1 MRLSDLVVTLRG
13 ELQHGLDRAIDERD
27 PEATGPRFDVRSV
40 EVDLPVSVTSDEDGE
55 SPGESETPT
64 AGLDVRPGGG
74 DGRLTFQFGPSVES
88 GVPEGPDDEL
98 DQFPTGIEFGERLDE
113 AGVLDE
119 STDGDEGPIIPDV
132 DGEHPGIVFDVSVP
146 MDFRAGT
153 GTSVEAVEGIGPKRA
168 KALEGMDVTSVAE
181 LAAADPVDVADE
193 LATTEAQA
201 TRLVGR
207 ARFMDLGAD
216 PQLAEL
222 LVDDAVAP
230 EQLLVEDPE
239 SLLDRLRAI
248 KASDET
254 AVPTSYEPRLED
266 ITRIIDWAEKRRV

>member
-13 ELQHGLDRAIDERD
+13 ELQHGLDRAIDDRD

-40 EVDLPVSVTSDEDGE
+40 EVDLPFAVTAGEDGE
-55 SPGESETPT
+55 SPGESEMP
-64 AGLDVRPGGG
+64 ASDLDIRPGGG

-88 GVPEGPDDEL
+88 GAPEPSGEL
-98 DQFPTGIEFGERLDE
+98 DQFPTGIEFGELLDE
-113 AGVLDE
+113 EGAVED
-119 STDGDEGPIIPDV
+119 STDEDEGPIIPDV
-132 DGEHPGIVFDVSVP
+132 DEEYPGIVFDVSVP

-168 KALEGMDVTSVAE
+168 KALEGMDVTSIAE
-181 LAAADPVDVADE
+181 LAAADPVDVANE
-193 LATTEAQA
+193 LATTEEQA

-222 LVDDAVAP
+222 LVDEGVSP
-230 EQLLVEDPE
+230 EQLLEEDPE
-239 SLLDRLRAI
+239 SLLDRLKAI

-254 AVPTSYEPRLED
+254 AVPASYEPQLED
-266 ITRIIDWAEKRRV
+266 ITRLVDWAEKRRV